1 MNILE
6 HIEKQNRV
14 RRAQKNINKL
24 SLPSQTIDFIKKCY
38 QFVVDLGLIK
48 NQYIFST
55 QFLNSNKYY
64 LGKLL
69 SLNQAPSLTTL
80 STLVENIKILAL
92 LPNSEEFIKKI
103 EALNLEYEK
112 IIQQKLLK

>member
-6 HIEKQNRV
+6 HIEKQNKIRK
-14 RRAQKNINKL
+14 AQKNINKL
-24 SLPSQTIDFIKKCY
+24 SLPNQTIDFIKKCY

-48 NQYIFST
+48 NQYLFST

-69 SLNQAPSLTTL
+69 SLNQAPSLSTL
-80 STLVENIKILAL
+80 STLIENIKILAM
-92 LPNSEEFIKKI
+92 LPNSDEFIKKI
-103 EALNLEYEK
+103 ESLNLEYEK

>member
-1 MNILE
+1 M
-6 HIEKQNRV
+6 
-14 RRAQKNINKL
+14 INHL
-24 SLPSQTIDFIKKCY
+24 Y
-38 QFVVDLGLIK
+38 QLTLIHLLQI
-48 NQYIFST
+48 QYLFST

-69 SLNQAPSLTTL
+69 SLNQAPSMTTL
-80 STLVENIKILAL
+80 STLIENIKILAL